1 MKDMTDEQVTKFM
14 ETIDT
19 FFYNFLVEQATES
32 DVPVDVSLAVILARM
47 VLIAEETQCDDT
59 FKKIMQEAIQRQN
72 PAKNFTQMVH

>member
-19 FFYNFLVEQATES
+19 FFYNFIMENASTYQ
-32 DVPVDVSLAVILARM
+32 VPVDVSLAVVLARM
-47 VLIAEETQCDDT
+47 VLISEETDCDQV
-59 FKKIMQEAIQRQN
+59 FKEVLKEAIQRQN